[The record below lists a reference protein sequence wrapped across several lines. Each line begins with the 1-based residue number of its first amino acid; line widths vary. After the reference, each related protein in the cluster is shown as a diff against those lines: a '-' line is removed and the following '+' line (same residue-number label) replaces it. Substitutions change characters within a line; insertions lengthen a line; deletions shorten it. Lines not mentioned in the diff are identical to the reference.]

1 MDDRRR
7 FEALVRPVLPDLFRF
22 AARLTRDPVT
32 AEDLL
37 QQALLQ
43 GLRHLS
49 QLQDDRAFRVWQ
61 CRVLY
66 TTFLNARQRRDPMWL
81 EEDEASAQR
90 GAQAMGEV
98 VPFERPGP
106 EQLAARKQ
114 LGAKIAHALDRLPA
128 DQREAVWLVD
138 GQGFKFGEAADI
150 LGVPA
155 GTVASRVARGRLA
168 LRIDL
173 AAVAAEEG
181 VGR

>member
-1 MDDRRR
+1 MDDRHR
-7 FEALVRPVLPDLFRF
+7 FDALVRPVLPDLYRF
-22 AARLTRDPVT
+22 ALRLTRDGVT

-49 QLQDDRAFRVWQ
+49 QLHDDGAFRVWQ

-66 TTFLNARQRRDPMWL
+66 TTFLNARAQSHRFSGESMLDEEEGADP
-81 EEDEASAQR
+81 R
-90 GAQAMGEV
+90 V

-106 EQLAARKQ
+106 EQETQHRQ
-114 LGAKIAHALDRLPA
+114 LGARIAGALDRLPA

-138 GQGFKFGEAADI
+138 GQGFKFGEAAQV

>member
-7 FEALVRPVLPDLFRF
+7 FETLVRPVLPDLYRF
-22 AARLTRDPVT
+22 ACRLTRDAVT

-37 QQALLQ
+37 QQALLR
-43 GLRHLS
+43 GVGHLS

-61 CRVLY
+61 CRIIY
-66 TTFLNARQRRDPMWL
+66 TTFLNTRARRQDMIIDEEADP
-81 EEDEASAQR
+81 R
-90 GAQAMGEV
+90 V

-106 EQLAARKQ
+106 EAALSRRR
-114 LGAKIAHALDRLPA
+114 LGDTIASALDRLPP

-138 GQGFKFGEAADI
+138 GQGFKFGEAADV

-155 GTVASRVARGRLA
+155 GTVASRVARARIA
-168 LRIDL
+168 LRSEL

>member
-1 MDDRRR
+1 MDDRQR
-7 FEALVRPVLPDLFRF
+7 FDALVRPVLPDLYRF
-22 AARLTRDPVT
+22 ALRLTRDAVA

-37 QQALLQ
+37 QQALLR

-49 QLQDDRAFRVWQ
+49 QLHDDRAFRVWQ

-66 TTFLNARQRRDPMWL
+66 TTFLNTRSRRETMLNEEEEADP
-81 EEDEASAQR
+81 R
-90 GAQAMGEV
+90 V

-106 EQLAARKQ
+106 EQETQHRQ
-114 LGAKIAHALDRLPA
+114 LGARIAGALDRLPP

-138 GQGFKFGEAADI
+138 GQGFKFGEAAQV

-168 LRIDL
+168 LRVDL